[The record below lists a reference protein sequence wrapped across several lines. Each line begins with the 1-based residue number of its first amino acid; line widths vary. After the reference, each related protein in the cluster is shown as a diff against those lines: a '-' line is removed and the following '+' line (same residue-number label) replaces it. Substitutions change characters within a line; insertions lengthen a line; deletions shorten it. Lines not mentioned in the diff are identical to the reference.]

1 MRRCVDGKICAWL
14 LAVLMLLFLFAAN
27 LFWGSITIPGSE
39 VLSALLGGECSRD
52 VWRVVVLE
60 TRLPQAL
67 TALLAGAAISVAG
80 LLLQTLFRNPLAGP
94 EVLGVNS
101 GAGLG
106 VAVVMLLSGSAIA
119 AGELALGGCFAVLAG
134 AFAGALLIMFII
146 LLLAAALRN
155 NLYLLIA
162 GVAVSYITSSAIT
175 LLNYFATSE
184 GVHSYMVW
192 GMGSFGGVPIS
203 QMSFFA
209 PLVLLLLFV
218 SLLMAKPL
226 NAMMLGDAYAG
237 NLGVNV
243 KAVRALSLCVAG
255 MLAAVVTAFCGPV
268 SFIGL
273 AVPHLARLLLRSN
286 NHRVLLPSTML
297 IGGAVALLCNIACQL
312 PGESGLLP
320 LGAIT
325 PLVGAPVIIY
335 VVLKS
340 RAIGQ

>member
-1 MRRCVDGKICAWL
+1 MAYAFAAL
-14 LAVLMLLFLFAAN
+14 LLLMLFFAN
-27 LFWGSITIPGSE
+27 LFYGSIDIPAKE
-39 VLSALLGGECSRD
+39 VLSIVTGGDCQRD

-67 TALLAGAAISVAG
+67 TALLAGASISVAG

-106 VAVVMLLSGSAIA
+106 VALVMLL
-119 AGELALGGCFAVLAG
+119 AGGITSFGLGGYLAVLGG
-134 AFAGALLIMFII
+134 AFGGALFVIIII
-146 LLLAAALRN
+146 LLRATLLRIN
-155 NLYLLIA
+155 MFLLIA
-162 GVAVSYITSSAIT
+162 GVAVSYMTSSAIT
-175 LLNYFATSE
+175 MLNYFSTAE

-192 GMGSFGGVPIS
+192 GMGSFGGVTMQ
-203 QMSFFA
+203 QMPFFA
-209 PLVLLLLFV
+209 SVSLLLLLV

-226 NAMMLGDAYAG
+226 NAMLLGDSYAV

-243 KAVRALSLCVAG
+243 KAVRATALCVTG
-255 MLAAVVTAFCGPV
+255 LLTAVVTAFCGPV

-273 AVPHLARLLLRSN
+273 AVPHIARISMRSN
-286 NHRVLLPSTML
+286 SHRHLIPSTIML
-297 IGGAVALLCNIACQL
+297 GGAVALLCNIICQM

-335 VVLKS
+335 VVIKNRGLN
-340 RAIGQ
+340 

>member
-1 MRRCVDGKICAWL
+1 MAYTFAAL
-14 LAVLMLLFLFAAN
+14 LLLMLFFAN
-27 LFWGSITIPGSE
+27 LFYGSIEIPAKE
-39 VLSALLGGECSRD
+39 VLSIVTGGECRRD

-67 TALLAGAAISVAG
+67 TALLAGASISVAG

-106 VAVVMLLSGSAIA
+106 VALVMLL
-119 AGELALGGCFAVLAG
+119 AGGITSFGLGGYLAVLGG
-134 AFAGALLIMFII
+134 AFGGALFVIMII
-146 LLLAAALRN
+146 LLLATLLRN
-155 NLYLLIA
+155 NMFLLIA
-162 GVAVSYITSSAIT
+162 GVAVSYMTSSAIT
-175 LLNYFATSE
+175 MLNYFSTAE

-192 GMGSFGGVPIS
+192 GMGSFGGVTMQ
-203 QMSFFA
+203 QMPFFA
-209 PLVLLLLFV
+209 SVSLLLLFV

-226 NAMMLGDAYAG
+226 NAMLLGDSYAV

-243 KAVRALSLCVAG
+243 KAVRAMALCVTG
-255 MLAAVVTAFCGPV
+255 LLTAVVTAFCGPV

-273 AVPHLARLLLRSN
+273 AVPHIARISMRSN
-286 NHRVLLPSTML
+286 SHRHLIPSTIML
-297 IGGAVALLCNIACQL
+297 GGAVALLCNLVCQL

-335 VVLKS
+335 VVIKNRGLN
-340 RAIGQ
+340 

>member
-162 GVAVSYITSSAIT
+162 GVAVSYIASSAIT

-209 PLVLLLLFV
+209 PLVLFLLFV

-273 AVPHLARLLLRSN
+273 AVPHLARLLLKSN

-340 RAIGQ
+340 RVIGQ

>member
-1 MRRCVDGKICAWL
+1 
-14 LAVLMLLFLFAAN
+14 MLFFAN
-27 LFWGSITIPGSE
+27 LFYGSIEIPAKE
-39 VLSALLGGECSRD
+39 VLSIVTGGECQRD

-67 TALLAGAAISVAG
+67 TALLAGASISVAG

-106 VAVVMLLSGSAIA
+106 VALVMLL
-119 AGELALGGCFAVLAG
+119 AGGITSFGLGGYLAVLGG
-134 AFAGALLIMFII
+134 AFGGALFVIMII
-146 LLLAAALRN
+146 LLLATLLRN
-155 NLYLLIA
+155 NMFLLIA
-162 GVAVSYITSSAIT
+162 GVAVSYMTSSAIT
-175 LLNYFATSE
+175 MLNYFSTAE

-192 GMGSFGGVPIS
+192 GMGSFGGVTMQ
-203 QMSFFA
+203 QMPFFA
-209 PLVLLLLFV
+209 SVSLLLLFV

-226 NAMMLGDAYAG
+226 NAMLLGDSYAV

-243 KAVRALSLCVAG
+243 KAVRAVALCVTG
-255 MLAAVVTAFCGPV
+255 LLTAVVTAFCGPV

-273 AVPHLARLLLRSN
+273 AVPHIARISMRSN
-286 NHRVLLPSTML
+286 SHRHLIPSTIML
-297 IGGAVALLCNIACQL
+297 GGAVALLCNIICQL

-335 VVLKS
+335 VVIKNRGLN
-340 RAIGQ
+340 

>member
-1 MRRCVDGKICAWL
+1 MRRCVDGKVCAWL
-14 LAVLMLLFLFAAN
+14 LAVLMLLSLFAAN
-27 LFWGSITIPGSE
+27 LFWGSIKIPSAE
-39 VLSALLGGECSRD
+39 VLSALMGGECSRD

-106 VAVVMLLSGSAIA
+106 VAVVMLLSGCTVA
-119 AGELALGGCFAVLAG
+119 AGELGVGGYVAVLAG

-203 QMSFFA
+203 QMAFFA

-255 MLAAVVTAFCGPV
+255 LLAAVVTAFCGPV

-340 RAIGQ
+340 RAIRQ

>member
-1 MRRCVDGKICAWL
+1 MAYAFAAL
-14 LAVLMLLFLFAAN
+14 LLLLLFFAN
-27 LFWGSITIPGSE
+27 LFYGSIDIPAKE
-39 VLSALLGGECSRD
+39 VLSIVTGGDCRRD

-67 TALLAGAAISVAG
+67 TALLAGASISVAG

-106 VAVVMLLSGSAIA
+106 VALVMLLAGGMSGF
-119 AGELALGGCFAVLAG
+119 GLGDYLAVLGG
-134 AFAGALLIMFII
+134 AFGGALFVIMII
-146 LLLAAALRN
+146 LLLATLLRN
-155 NLYLLIA
+155 NMFLLIA
-162 GVAVSYITSSAIT
+162 GVAVSYMTSSAIT
-175 LLNYFATSE
+175 MLNYSSTAE

-192 GMGSFGGVPIS
+192 GMGSFGGVTML
-203 QMSFFA
+203 QMPFFA
-209 PLVLLLLFV
+209 SVSLSLLFV

-226 NAMMLGDAYAG
+226 NAMLLGDSYAV

-243 KAVRALSLCVAG
+243 KAVRATALCVTG
-255 MLAAVVTAFCGPV
+255 LLTAVVTAFCGPV

-273 AVPHLARLLLRSN
+273 AVPHIARMSMCSN
-286 NHRVLLPSTML
+286 NHSHLIPATIML
-297 IGGAVALLCNIACQL
+297 GGAVALLCNIVCQL

-335 VVLKS
+335 VVMRNRGLN
-340 RAIGQ
+340 

>member
-14 LAVLMLLFLFAAN
+14 LAVLMLLFFFAAN

-119 AGELALGGCFAVLAG
+119 AGELALGGYFAVLAG

-340 RAIGQ
+340 RVIGQ